1 MSINFRA
8 DMLETAIHDYGLVLP
23 LDVKWDNEKMIKAL
37 GDYFMSLTPD
47 RYSWNARYVQSLS
60 TPMLCRHL
68 KEEIKNFKNV
78 PLPAESNAYI
88 AEKKM
93 NGFRCIACYSPETGF
108 EFFSRRESSLDYLN
122 GNFTDKFLFINNG
135 LITKPQ
141 DYKGKFNYRFVIDG
155 ELLINSSENDL
166 GTMDVSIE
174 DYIQGVL
181 GSGASRAHAFQKDG
195 HRLEMTVFDVLY
207 FEKSPKIPCEWTP
220 TYEYGEREL
229 TLEDIQ
235 WVEQHYEKYLTSAGF
250 ELGTGKVKVRAKKL
264 YQFLSSLQ
272 NSYKYDIRRY
282 PFFKRRELRSII
294 VKFLRKN
301 NLPFMEVPSEDEFK
315 TAFTDTILREGGEGS
330 ILKNLYAPYI
340 SGMRSCR
347 SHRAALKVKQS
358 IENMLDSDGSLM
370 EDFDVFIT
378 GANPPKSDRITD
390 MIGSLSCSVYIR
402 DEKGNVK
409 EHEIAN
415 VSGISHD
422 WKRRLAWVNPETGKI
437 GLNPEYKGR
446 VISINGLALTST
458 NLKFQHATLKDKGK
472 IEFKAKNP
480 TECTWDEAT
489 LKEMTLVRGK

>member
-1 MSINFRA
+1 MSINFRS

-23 LDVKWDNEKMIKAL
+23 EDVKWDNERMIKAL
-37 GDYFMSLTPD
+37 GNYFMTLTPD

-78 PLPAESNAYI
+78 PLPAESDAYI

-135 LITKPQ
+135 LISEPS
-141 DYKGKFNYRFVIDG
+141 DYKGSFNYRFVIDG

-166 GTMDVSIE
+166 NTMDVSIE

-181 GSGASRAHAFQKDG
+181 GSGASRARAFQKDG

-207 FEKSPKIPCEWTP
+207 FEKNPVIPAEWIP
-220 TYEYGEREL
+220 TYEFRERGL
-229 TLEDIQ
+229 TPEDIQ

-250 ELGTGKVKVRAKKL
+250 VLGTGKAKKL
-264 YQFLSSLQ
+264 YQFLFSLK
-272 NSYKYDIRRY
+272 NTYKYDLRRY
-282 PFFKRRELRSII
+282 PFYKRRELRKNI
-294 VKFLRKN
+294 VNFLRKN
-301 NLPFMEVPSEDEFK
+301 NLPFTEVPSEDTFK

-330 ILKNLYAPYI
+330 ILKNKFAPYI
-340 SGMRSCR
+340 SGMRTCR

-358 IENMLDSDGSLM
+358 IENMLDSDGALM

-402 DEKGNVK
+402 DNEGNIK

-437 GLNPEYKGR
+437 GLNPEYKDK
-446 VISINGLALTST
+446 VIAINGLALTSG
-458 NLKFQHATLKDKGK
+458 NLKFQHATLKNKGN

-489 LKEMTLVRGK
+489 LKEMTLIRGK

>member
-1 MSINFRA
+1 MSINFRS
-8 DMLETAIHDYGLVLP
+8 DMLETAINDYGLVLP
-23 LDVKWDNEKMIKAL
+23 DDIKWDNERMIKAL
-37 GDYFMSLTPD
+37 GNYFMTLTPE

-68 KEEIKNFKNV
+68 KEEVKNFKSV
-78 PLPAESNAYI
+78 PLPAESDAYI

-135 LITKPQ
+135 LISEPS

-166 GTMDVSIE
+166 NTMDVSIE

-181 GSGASRAHAFQKDG
+181 GSGASRARAFQKDG

-207 FEKSPKIPCEWTP
+207 FEKNPAIPAEWTP
-220 TYEYGEREL
+220 MYEFRERGL
-229 TLEDIQ
+229 TPDAIQ
-235 WVEQHYEKYLTSAGF
+235 WVEQHYSKYLTSAGF
-250 ELGTGKVKVRAKKL
+250 ALGSGKAKKL
-264 YQFLSSLQ
+264 YQFLFSLKDT
-272 NSYKYDIRRY
+272 YKYDLRKY
-282 PFFKRRELRSII
+282 PFYKRRELRKII
-294 VKFLRKN
+294 VDFLRKN
-301 NLPFMEVPSEDEFK
+301 NLPFVEVPSEDVFK

-330 ILKNLYAPYI
+330 ILKNKYAPYI

-402 DEKGNVK
+402 DDDGNIR

-422 WKRRLAWVNPETGKI
+422 WKRRLAWTNPETGKI
-437 GLNPEYKGR
+437 GLNPEYKDK

-458 NLKFQHATLKDKGK
+458 NLKFQHATLKDKGR

-489 LKEMTLVRGK
+489 LKEMTLIRGK